1 MIGTLML
8 MAGDDDDEESIDK
21 TYMYNFINY
30 QAKRMRSETMSYL
43 PVIGLIDIY
52 RLVKSPSAATSTVDR
67 SIKLLNQIMPWHITE
82 EYERKEGIWEKG
94 DNKAY
99 AAFLRVMGYTG
110 NNFSPSEAVKS
121 FESSFFK

>member
-1 MIGTLML
+1 
-8 MAGDDDDEESIDK
+8 
-21 TYMYNFINY
+21 
-30 QAKRMRSETMSYL
+30 MSYL

-67 SIKLLNQIMPWHITE
+67 SIKLLNQIMPWNITE
-82 EYERKEGIWEKG
+82 EYERKEGPWQKG

-99 AAFLRVMGYTG
+99 VAFLRVMGYTG
-110 NNFSPSEAVKS
+110 NNFNPSEAVKS